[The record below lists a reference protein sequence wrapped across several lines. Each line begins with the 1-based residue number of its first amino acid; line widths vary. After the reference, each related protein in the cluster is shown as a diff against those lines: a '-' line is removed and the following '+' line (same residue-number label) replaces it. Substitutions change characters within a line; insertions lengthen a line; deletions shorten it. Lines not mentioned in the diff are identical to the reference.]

1 MPAWR
6 KLPPVDGT
14 LTPGFNPNLYGQHP
28 VFEITALDSRTR
40 FALFFMV
47 TLQSLYSVN
56 RGEAGVFFLY
66 LPRPAPALTTR
77 DCAAAAYLFVHMV
90 RAYSTTA

>member
-1 MPAWR
+1 
-6 KLPPVDGT
+6 
-14 LTPGFNPNLYGQHP
+14 
-28 VFEITALDSRTR
+28 
-40 FALFFMV
+40 MV

-77 DCAAAAYLFVHMV
+77 DGAAAAYLFVHMV